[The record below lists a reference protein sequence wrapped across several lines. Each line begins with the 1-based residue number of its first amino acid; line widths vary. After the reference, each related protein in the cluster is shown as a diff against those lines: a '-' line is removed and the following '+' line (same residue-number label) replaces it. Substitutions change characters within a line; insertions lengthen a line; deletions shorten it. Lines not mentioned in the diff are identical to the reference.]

1 MQSSQTWLQAKTN
14 ILCND
19 LSIINHRFAYAPQK
33 EEHGGEFQQQCAFTI
48 RLDGHVVRLWR
59 RHWIEV
65 LDICRI
71 LRDGIVVDVLH
82 VLGLLEAD
90 ILHDL
95 DLLPPDHDADPP
107 REKTTRNDTKES
119 HA

>member
-1 MQSSQTWLQAKTN
+1 VELNENAEFSNVASS
-14 ILCND
+14 D
-19 LSIINHRFAYAPQK
+19 HRFAYAPQK
-33 EEHGGEFQQQCAFTI
+33 EEHGGEFPQQCAFTV